1 MYNKLKNINQGDT
14 MNNYLE
20 KLEYY
25 KILNELS
32 KYATTYLGKKV
43 CLNLIPSNNKI
54 EVQKKLNETQE
65 AVNILYR
72 CNTPPLSE
80 IADNTINIKTI
91 ESYGILSIKSILEL
105 ANILTISEDLKKYFY
120 TDYINTNEFP
130 NLENIFSNLYS
141 NTSITSEVSRCIIDE
156 SNIDDRASKELSS
169 IRKKQRNIEQ
179 DIKSKLNTFLHSSTY
194 SKYIQE
200 NVVTIR
206 NDRYV
211 IPVKE
216 EYRNQIKGF
225 VHDISSSGS
234 TVFIEPISVFELNN
248 EIANLKIE
256 ENLEI
261 EKILQNLSKLF
272 YPYAEEIKK
281 DIESISR
288 LDFIFAKA
296 KYSKNINS
304 ITPLI
309 NDNKEVKLINAKH
322 PLLDLTTAVPISL
335 ELGTNFSTLVITG
348 PNTGG
353 KTVTLKTIGL
363 LTAMACSGLNI
374 PAQEK
379 SSIYVFD
386 KIFADIGDDQSISD
400 SLSTFSSHMKNI
412 VDIINN
418 ASENSLIL
426 VDELGSGTDPLEGA
440 SLAISILDYF
450 KTNNI
455 LTVATTHYQELKK
468 YALLTKGFEN
478 ASVEF
483 DIDTLSPT
491 YHLLIGVPG
500 KSNAFEISKK
510 LGLSEKIID
519 KAKSNLNKK
528 DIDFEELLKN
538 IYDNKS
544 KIENEKLEISRE
556 LENISNLK
564 KSLERDN
571 SKLLEQEQEIINN
584 AKIEARNI
592 LLDAK
597 EEATSIISK
606 MNNSAKSNSELNN
619 LRNKLNKD
627 IKNIYLTSNDE
638 QENTSK
644 NLINI
649 KDIKPNTE
657 VFVTNLGQ
665 NGIILS
671 NISKSNEVQVQ
682 IGSMKMNIN
691 IKYLEK
697 TKDSNKKT
705 KSISSYASVSKT
717 KNAKSEINVIGLNV
731 DEAIFVIDKFLDDC
745 YLAKLQTVRIVHGK
759 GTGKLREG
767 IHKFLKT
774 NSHVDSFRIGTF
786 GEGEMGVTV
795 VTLKK

>member
-1 MYNKLKNINQGDT
+1 
-14 MNNYLE
+14 MNTYLE
-20 KLEYY
+20 KLEYN
-25 KILNELS
+25 KILDKLS
-32 KYATTYLGKKV
+32 NYAVTYLGKEQ
-43 CLNLIPSNNKI
+43 CLKLLPSNNK
-54 EVQKKLNETQE
+54 EKVQNMLRETEE

-72 CNTPPLSE
+72 CNTPPIYE
-80 IADNTINIKTI
+80 IANNTINIKTI
-91 ESYGILSIKSILEL
+91 ESYGSLSIKSILEL
-105 ANILTISEDLKKYFY
+105 TNIFNISENLKKYFY
-120 TDYINTNEFP
+120 TDYINDDEFIC
-130 NLENIFSNLYS
+130 LKNIFSKLYS
-141 NTSITSEVSRCIIDE
+141 NSSITEKVANSIIDE
-156 SNIDDRASKELSS
+156 NTIDDNASKELSN
-169 IRKKQRNIEQ
+169 IRRKQKNIEQ
-179 DIKSKLNTFLHSSTY
+179 DIKSKLNNYLHSSTY

-200 NVVTIR
+200 NVITIR

-248 EIANLKIE
+248 DIANLKIE

-261 EKILQNLSKLF
+261 EKILQSLSKLF
-272 YPYAEEIKK
+272 YPYVEEIKK
-281 DIESISR
+281 NIECIAK

-296 KYSKNINS
+296 KYSRRIKG

-309 NDNKEVKLINAKH
+309 SDNKEIILKDAKH
-322 PLLDLTTAVPISL
+322 PLLDQNTAVPISL
-335 ELGTNFSTLVITG
+335 TLGDKFTTLVITG

-374 PAQEK
+374 PAHDK
-379 SSIYVFD
+379 TCIYVFD

-412 VDIINN
+412 VDIVDN
-418 ASENSLIL
+418 STENSLIL
-426 VDELGSGTDPLEGA
+426 VDELGSGTDPIEGA

-450 KTNNI
+450 KNNNC

-468 YALLTKGFEN
+468 YALVTDGFEN

-483 DIDTLSPT
+483 DINTLSPT

-510 LGLSEKIID
+510 LGLSENIINN
-519 KAKSNLNKK
+519 AKSNLNKK
-528 DIDFEELLKN
+528 DVDFEELLKS

-544 KIENEKLEISRE
+544 QMENEKIEISKE
-556 LENISNLK
+556 LENVSNLR
-564 KSLERDN
+564 KSLEKDN
-571 SKLLEQEQEIINN
+571 SKLLEQEQDIINN
-584 AKIEARNI
+584 AKIKARNI

-597 EEATSIISK
+597 EEANEIISK
-606 MNNSAKSNSELNN
+606 MRYSSNSNSELNN
-619 LRNKLNKD
+619 LRNQLNKD
-627 IKNIYLTSNDE
+627 IKDISIISS
-638 QENTSK
+638 SK
-644 NLINI
+644 ETLS
-649 KDIKPNTE
+649 KDSLDISEIRPNVE
-657 VFVTNLGQ
+657 VFVNSLGQ
-665 NGIILS
+665 NGIVLS
-671 NISKSNEVQVQ
+671 NVSKSNEVQVQ

-697 TKDSNKKT
+697 VKNANKKT
-705 KSISSYASVSKT
+705 ASSTSYNTVSKT
-717 KNAKSEINVIGLNV
+717 RTAKSEINVIGLNV
-731 DEAIFVIDKFLDDC
+731 EDAIFVVDKFLDDS

-759 GTGKLREG
+759 GTGKLRDG
-767 IHKFLKT
+767 IQKFLKKH
-774 NSHVDSFRIGTF
+774 SHVKSFRFGTY

-795 VTLKK
+795 VELK

>member
-1 MYNKLKNINQGDT
+1 

-281 DIESISR
+281 DIESISK

-296 KYSKNINS
+296 KYSKNING

-322 PLLDLTTAVPISL
+322 PLLNLTTAVPISL

-510 LGLSEKIID
+510 LGLSESIID

>member
-1 MYNKLKNINQGDT
+1 

-20 KLEYY
+20 KLEYN
-25 KILNELS
+25 KILEKLS
-32 KYATTYLGKKV
+32 NYAITYLGKKSS
-43 CLNLIPSNNKI
+43 LTLLPSNKKKQ
-54 EVQKKLNETQE
+54 VQNMLKETEE
-65 AVNILYR
+65 AVNLLYR
-72 CNTPPLSE
+72 CNTPPISE
-80 IADNTINIKTI
+80 IADNAINIKTI
-91 ESYGILSIKSILEL
+91 ESYGVLSIKSILEL
-105 ANILTISEDLKKYFY
+105 ANILKISEDLKKYFY
-120 TDYINTNEFP
+120 TDYIDANDF
-130 NLENIFSNLYS
+130 LCLKDIFSALYS
-141 NTSITSEVSRCIIDE
+141 NTSIIKEISRCIIDE
-156 SNIDDRASKELSS
+156 NNIDDRASKELTN

-272 YPYAEEIKK
+272 YPYVEEIKK
-281 DIESISR
+281 DIEYIGK

-296 KYSKNINS
+296 KYSRAIKG

-309 NDNKEVKLINAKH
+309 NDNKEIKLITAKH
-322 PLLDLTTAVPISL
+322 PLLDPNTAVPISL
-335 ELGTNFSTLVITG
+335 ELGTSFNTLVITG

-379 SSIYVFD
+379 TSIYVFD
-386 KIFADIGDDQSISD
+386 RIFADIGDDQSISD

-412 VDIINN
+412 VDIVNN
-418 ASENSLIL
+418 STENSLIL
-426 VDELGSGTDPLEGA
+426 VDELGSGTDPIEGA

-450 KTNNI
+450 KNNSS

-468 YALLTKGFEN
+468 YALVTDGFEN

-491 YHLLIGVPG
+491 YHLLIGIPG

-510 LGLSEKIID
+510 LGLSENIIN

-528 DIDFEELLKN
+528 DVDFEELLKN

-544 KIENEKLEISRE
+544 AIENEKIEISKK
-556 LENISNLK
+556 LEDISKLK

-571 SKLLEQEQEIINN
+571 SKLLEQEQNIIYN
-584 AKIEARNI
+584 AKIKARNI

-597 EEATSIISK
+597 EEASSIISK
-606 MNNSAKSNSELNN
+606 MNNFANSNSELNN
-619 LRNKLNKD
+619 LRNQLNKD
-627 IKNIYLTSNDE
+627 IKKISITSIVDNKKNST
-638 QENTSK
+638 ENS
-644 NLINI
+644 LDI

-657 VFVTNLGQ
+657 VFVSSLGQ
-665 NGIILS
+665 NGIIVS

-697 TKDSNKKT
+697 TKNSNKKT
-705 KSISSYASVSKT
+705 SSTVSYNSVSKT
-717 KNAKSEINVIGLNV
+717 RTAKPEINVIGLNV

-774 NSHVDSFRIGTF
+774 NSHVKSFRIGTF

-795 VTLKK
+795 VDLK

>member
-1 MYNKLKNINQGDT
+1 

-20 KLEYY
+20 KLEYN
-25 KILNELS
+25 KILDKLS
-32 KYATTYLGKKV
+32 NYAITYLGKAL
-43 CLNLIPSNNKI
+43 CLNLLPSNNKE
-54 EVQKKLNETQE
+54 EVENMLKETEE
-65 AVNILYR
+65 AVNLLYR
-72 CNTPPLSE
+72 CNTPPISE

-91 ESYGILSIKSILEL
+91 ESYGTLSIKSILEL
-105 ANILTISEDLKKYFY
+105 AHILKISEDLKKYFSA
-120 TDYINTNEFP
+120 DFIDVSEFLCL
-130 NLENIFSNLYS
+130 NSLFSKLYS
-141 NTSITSEVSRCIIDE
+141 NTSITENISSCIVDE
-156 SNIDDRASKELSS
+156 NTIDDKASKELAN

-216 EYRNQIKGF
+216 EYRSQIKGF

-272 YPYAEEIKK
+272 YPYVEEIKA
-281 DIESISR
+281 DIERIGK

-296 KYSKNINS
+296 KYSRAIKG

-309 NDNKEVKLINAKH
+309 NDNKEIKLINAKH
-322 PLLDLTTAVPISL
+322 PLLDLNTAVPISL
-335 ELGTNFSTLVITG
+335 ELGTNFNTLVITG

-363 LTAMACSGLNI
+363 LTSMVCSGLNI

-379 SSIYVFD
+379 TSIYVFD

-412 VDIINN
+412 VDIVNN

-426 VDELGSGTDPLEGA
+426 VDELGSGTDPIEGA

-450 KTNNI
+450 KNVGS

-468 YALLTKGFEN
+468 YALVTDKFEN

-483 DIDTLSPT
+483 DIETLSPT

-510 LGLSEKIID
+510 LGLSENIID
-519 KAKSNLNKK
+519 KAKSNLNKN
-528 DIDFEELLKN
+528 DVDFEELLKN

-544 KIENEKLEISRE
+544 KIESEKLKISKE
-556 LENISNLK
+556 LENVSNLR

-597 EEATSIISK
+597 EEASSIISK
-606 MNNSAKSNSELNN
+606 MNNSANSNSELNN
-619 LRNKLNKD
+619 LRNQLNKD
-627 IKNIYLTSNDE
+627 IKNISITSIDE
-638 QENTSK
+638 NKVSSK
-644 NLINI
+644 DLLDI

-657 VFVTNLGQ
+657 VFVSSLGQ
-665 NGIILS
+665 NGIIVS

-697 TKDSNKKT
+697 VKSSNKKASST
-705 KSISSYASVSKT
+705 ISYNSVSKT
-717 KNAKSEINVIGLNV
+717 RTAKSEINVIGLNI
-731 DEAIFVIDKFLDDC
+731 DEAIPVVDKFLDDS

-774 NSHVDSFRIGTF
+774 NSHVKSFRIGTF

-795 VTLKK
+795 VELK

>member
-1 MYNKLKNINQGDT
+1 

-32 KYATTYLGKKV
+32 KYAITYLGKKI

-54 EVQKKLNETQE
+54 EVQKILNETQE

-281 DIESISR
+281 DIESISK

-296 KYSKNINS
+296 KYSKNING

-322 PLLDLTTAVPISL
+322 PLLNLTTAVPISL

-510 LGLSEKIID
+510 LGLSESIID

-638 QENTSK
+638 QENISK

-774 NSHVDSFRIGTF
+774 NSHVESFRIGTF

>member
-1 MYNKLKNINQGDT
+1 

-32 KYATTYLGKKV
+32 KYAITYLGKKI

-54 EVQKKLNETQE
+54 EVQKILNETQE

-281 DIESISR
+281 DIESISK

-296 KYSKNINS
+296 KYSKNING

-379 SSIYVFD
+379 SSIYIFD

-510 LGLSEKIID
+510 LGLSENIID

-705 KSISSYASVSKT
+705 KSIFSYSSVSKT